1 MKKLLITAFFLLRL
15 ASYIG
20 VGLLHLWTVYI
31 AFIVGRGFI
40 AAAITF
46 FLPVLSEMF
55 WFGAM
60 WNKFGFINWFTL
72 ACLCC
77 LFLYNFMSAVGSL
90 MTGYEQKE
98 AA

>member
-60 WNKFGFINWFTL
+60 VNQFGLIKWFTL

-77 LFLYNFMSAVGSL
+77 LLLYNFISGVGSV
-90 MTGYEQKE
+90 MTEYEQKE
-98 AA
+98 PA